1 MIDIRVIG
9 RAIAT
14 RWIFAT
20 AVGLATLADMMVP
33 LSVCATGGGLESR
46 FLLTVHLDIDY
57 LAAVPLGAGVEGRA
71 RLLHRTARMVFADG
85 TLKVGGEP
93 VLRASGVF
101 RIRPQTWPL
110 AIG

>member
-20 AVGLATLADMMVP
+20 AVGLATLTDMMVP
-33 LSVCATGGGLESR
+33 
-46 FLLTVHLDIDY
+46 LTVHLDIDY
-57 LAAVPLGAGVEGRA
+57 LAAVPLGAGVEGRV

-85 TLKVGGEP
+85 TLEVGGEP
-93 VLRASGVF
+93 VLRASGRF
-101 RIRPQTWPL
+101 RIRPETWPL